1 MACCGKSEIDSNDVK
16 TNDFT
21 KYYQKLKHTD
31 KVALI
36 VRIQAFFRGYKA
48 RKRIAKLRNARGDGF
63 NHGMPNVQLS
73 PDGVQNY
80 DNPDV
85 LNIREQL
92 GDFEFGSEPSYLG
105 NRELR

>member
-1 MACCGKSEIDSNDVK
+1 MACCGKSEIDSNDIK

-21 KYYQKLKHTD
+21 KYYQKLKHSD

-36 VRIQAFFRGYKA
+36 VKIQAFFRGYRA
-48 RKRIAKLRNARGDGF
+48 RQRISKIRDQRGYH
-63 NHGMPNVQLS
+63 HGMPNVQMS

-85 LNIREQL
+85 IQIREQL
-92 GDFEFGSEPSYLG
+92 GDFDFGQEP
-105 NRELR
+105 